1 MKTLSA
7 FLLVI
12 VGCSSYDSE
21 TEDYVEDESEET
33 SENYLEYADLEQQK
47 PVENTNCPTAHQEV
61 LINGKRIILEI
72 PSICNYFQIDKG
84 RPVDN
89 NQFNAPN
96 QTLIDE
102 HSQESYQ

>member
-21 TEDYVEDESEET
+21 IEDYIEDDSEET
-33 SENYLEYADLEQQK
+33 SENYLEYVDFEQEK
-47 PVENTNCPTAHQEV
+47 PVENTNCPVSYQEV
-61 LINGKRIILEI
+61 LIKGKRIILEI

-84 RPVDN
+84 RPVDD

-96 QTLIDE
+96 QILIDE

>member
-21 TEDYVEDESEET
+21 IEDYIEDESEEN
-33 SENYLEYADLEQQK
+33 SENYLEYLYFEQEK
-47 PVENTNCPTAHQEV
+47 PIENTNCPVAYQEV
-61 LINGKRIILEI
+61 FIKGKRIILEI

-84 RPVDN
+84 RPSEKNILDEK
-89 NQFNAPN
+89 Q
-96 QTLIDE
+96 LIKEYD
-102 HSQESYQ
+102 QGY

>member
-21 TEDYVEDESEET
+21 IEDYVEEESEES
-33 SENYLEYADLEQQK
+33 SEDYLEYVDLQTEK
-47 PVENTNCPTAHQEV
+47 SVEKNNCPVSYQEV
-61 LINGKRIILEI
+61 LIKGKKIILEI

-84 RPVDN
+84 RP
-89 NQFNAPN
+89 
-96 QTLIDE
+96 
-102 HSQESYQ
+102 QESNQLDYSNKTFIDTYSQKSYK